1 MTTILSAALL
11 TGTAVLFPA
20 NSRAASCCGGGSS
33 LSLIVPKYA
42 MSVADLSFDM
52 EIYDGYWNQ
61 NGIHKNDP
69 PESDLK
75 QYRLNLGYAQR
86 FAKDW
91 QAGIILPYIWNE
103 NKFSGLSSST
113 SGLGDISLSLFY
125 DILDDQSPLRIQTP
139 GDLIPAVTGG
149 ISLLLPTGI
158 SPYDDINSSFDVTGR
173 GFYRLDG
180 NLIIDKSFNAWNLN
194 FTNSYGT
201 HFERSVNQE
210 YGKPVEPF
218 KKRLGDRFSS
228 SVSLGYR
235 FVFGTGGDTLTGTVS
250 YAFLKEGKS
259 SINGITVE
267 TSGMM
272 KQSAGLTFSYAN
284 IDQDWST
291 RIAWNHAIAED
302 GWGKNF
308 PTTDIIT
315 VGVRYV
321 FR

>member
-1 MTTILSAALL
+1 
-11 TGTAVLFPA
+11 
-20 NSRAASCCGGGSS
+20 

-42 MSVADLSFDM
+42 ISVADISFDIEM
-52 EIYDGYWNQ
+52 YDGYWNQ
-61 NGIHKNDP
+61 DGNHKNDP

-91 QAGIILPYIWNE
+91 QAGVILPYIWNE

-113 SGLGDISLSLFY
+113 SGLGDTSLSLFY
-125 DILDDQSPLRIQTP
+125 DVRDDHSPLRIQTP
-139 GDLIPAVTGG
+139 GDLIPAMTAGL
-149 ISLLLPTGI
+149 SLLLPTGI
-158 SPYDDINSSFDVTGR
+158 SPYDDIKSSFDVTGR

-180 NLIIDKSFNAWNLN
+180 NLIIDKTIKAWNLN
-194 FTNSYGT
+194 ITTSYGT
-201 HFERSVNQE
+201 HFERTVNQE

-218 KKRLGDRFSS
+218 KKQLGDRFSTS
-228 SVSLGYR
+228 ISLGYL
-235 FVFGTGGDTLTGTVS
+235 FVFGTGGDTMTSSVS

-259 SINGITVE
+259 SINGITDD
-267 TSGMM
+267 TGGMT
-272 KQSAGLTFSYAN
+272 KQSAGLAFSYAN
-284 IDQDWST
+284 MDQDWST

-302 GWGKNF
+302 GWGRNF